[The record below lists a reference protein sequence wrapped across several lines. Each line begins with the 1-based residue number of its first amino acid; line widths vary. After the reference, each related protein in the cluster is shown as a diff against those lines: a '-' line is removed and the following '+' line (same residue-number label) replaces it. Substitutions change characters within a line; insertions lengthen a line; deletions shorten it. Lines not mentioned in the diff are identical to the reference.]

1 MFATVTSVALVG
13 VEPRPVRVE
22 VHIGAPKDR
31 FALVGLPDTAVREAK
46 DRVRSAIVQ
55 SGFTFPNRTV
65 TVNLD
70 SEMLS
75 IATLTLL
82 AELRRA
88 QLTRPFGARVS
99 ESTSSNPQEEIR
111 V

>member
-1 MFATVTSVALVG
+1 MFASVTSVALVG

-55 SGFTFPNRTV
+55 SGFQFPNRTV
-65 TVNLD
+65 TVNLAPAD
-70 SEMLS
+70 IPKAGSAYDLP
-75 IATLTLL
+75 IALGVL
-82 AELRRA
+82 AA
-88 QLTRPFGARVS
+88 AGSVPPTVG
-99 ESTSSNPQEEIR
+99 
-111 V
+111 